1 MDGIPDQLASKPG
14 TCANSCANPCSD
26 WSTNE
31 ASSRGTGSNGSSGAA
46 DIIANICA
54 IASTD
59 RLTNL
64 FADHAAN
71 EITCSRSPS
80 SRAHTYLGECFGS
93 NDSSSRSNDSS
104 SGEKPFSDGKGS

>member
-14 TCANSCANPCSD
+14 SGANRCANPCSD

-54 IASTD
+54 IAATD

-64 FADHAAN
+64 TADHATN
-71 EITCSRSPS
+71 EITRRRSPS
-80 SRAHTYLGECFGS
+80 SRAHTYPGDCFGCEHPLGS
-93 NDSSSRSNDSS
+93 IDGS
-104 SGEKPFSDGKGS
+104 SGETLFSDGKGS